1 MGVKRLR
8 QPRIMAP
15 KSGFDKHPLPS
26 RFLEMCV
33 STSHLGAP
41 GHGKGGEEGGPHA
54 RQAVITEAA
63 RQIIR
68 GGPLTLQESLGVR
81 PQV

>member
-15 KSGFDKHPLPS
+15 KSGFDKHPPPL
-26 RFLEMCV
+26 LEMCV
-33 STSHLGAP
+33 STSHLGIP

-81 PQV
+81 PRV

>member
-8 QPRIMAP
+8 QPCIMAP
-15 KSGFDKHPLPS
+15 KSGFDKCPP
-26 RFLEMCV
+26 RPPFLKMCV

-41 GHGKGGEEGGPHA
+41 GHGEGGEEKGPHA